1 MSNCNKQQTAM
12 PVAIG
17 PLLGAGLG
25 ALQQGKIDKALSG
38 DKVYSKPKTIFGKL
52 IGGVSGRS
60 AAAEASASVKTSP
73 IDERT
78 MNSLVPNTAPMN
90 SRVPVTG
97 GFSFGGEAGKKTYL
111 PFAIVAAVVAV
122 FYFMR
127 KKGRG
132 RRR

>member
-1 MSNCNKQQTAM
+1 M

-17 PLLGAGLG
+17 PLLGASLG

-78 MNSLVPNTAPMN
+78 MNSLGPNTSPQNMN
-90 SRVPVTG
+90 TSRTPITG

-111 PFAIVAAVVAV
+111 PFAIVAAIVAV

-127 KKGRG
+127 KKGKG

>member
-1 MSNCNKQQTAM
+1 M

-25 ALQQGKIDKALSG
+25 SLQQSKIDKALSG
-38 DKVYSKPKTIFGKL
+38 EKIYTKPKTIFGKL
-52 IGGVSGRS
+52 IGGVTGRT
-60 AAAEASASVKTSP
+60 AASEASASVKTAP

-78 MNSLVPNTAPMN
+78 YNSLVPNQAPMN
-90 SRVPVTG
+90 SRVPVSG
-97 GFSFGGEAGKKTYL
+97 GISFGGEAGRKTYL
-111 PFAIVAAVVAV
+111 PFAIVAAVIAA

-127 KKGRG
+127 RKGRG